1 MIEFDILGVD
11 GVTNYKF
18 DYAYGTGLTEEQ
30 NNKLESVETGATKN
44 RLDTENAD
52 IEHTHT
58 IADVSLLQQ
67 ALDGKVDKELGLR
80 LSQEDFTPAEKIKLA
95 SLVSFDENTLSNR
108 LITKVDKEAGKSL
121 ISNTDLTKLSGISPQ
136 ATSNRP
142 DSTTDSLLANKVDK
156 EVGKGLVDKNQIT
169 KLTSIQANATKNS
182 TDTFLRSRANH
193 TGLQSVNTVDGLAE
207 ALEAKV
213 VKESGK
219 RLASD
224 AELTKLSLIEDKATK
239 NRLDSATDLLLDNKV
254 DKSIG
259 KTLID
264 TTDIT
269 KLSGIEE
276 GATKNSPDV
285 SLRNRATH
293 TGTQPVSSITGLSAQ
308 LDSKVSVEAGKSLQ
322 SDAEAIRLAT
332 VATEATKNRTDSATD
347 ALLASKVDKEAGK
360 SLIPNSDYAKLV
372 GIESGATKNK
382 SDAEYSDLLSLKVDK
397 VFNKSLVLD
406 TEINRLAAMATGATK
421 NRSDAATDLLLD
433 KKVDNQTGK
442 SLISNTELT
451 KLSGIATGATK
462 NLTDTYLLNR
472 GSHTGVQPMASID
485 GLQYALSLKV
495 EAPTMLAS
503 LEGKVDKVTGKS
515 LVLDSEIIRLD
526 GMATGATKNRS
537 DAQSDVLFNT
547 KIDKTSVVQTV
558 GQSTTSVMSQK
569 AVTNLVGD
577 IESVLVFVNGITE

>member
-52 IEHTHT
+52 KEHTHT

-108 LITKVDKEAGKSL
+108 LITKVDKEAGKGL
-121 ISNTDLTKLSGISPQ
+121 ISD
-136 ATSNRP
+136 
-142 DSTTDSLLANKVDK
+142 V
-156 EVGKGLVDKNQIT
+156 
-169 KLTSIQANATKNS
+169 
-182 TDTFLRSRANH
+182 
-193 TGLQSVNTVDGLAE
+193 
-207 ALEAKV
+207 
-213 VKESGK
+213 
-219 RLASD
+219 
-224 AELTKLSLIEDKATK
+224 ELTKLSLIEDKATK

-421 NRSDAATDLLLD
+421 NRTDAATDLLLD
-433 KKVDNQTGK
+433 KKVDKQTGK
-442 SLISNTELT
+442 SLISTTELT

-472 GSHTGVQPMASID
+472 GSHTGVQPMASVD

-495 EAPTMLAS
+495 EAPTMLAA

-537 DAQSDVLFNT
+537 DAQSDVLFNA
-547 KIDKTSVVQTV
+547 KVDKTSVVQTV
-558 GQSTTSVMSQK
+558 GQSTTDVMSQK